1 MNKNYTGKSG
11 QLAVMA
17 EFLIRGYN
25 VAMPEV
31 DEGDDVFVVHH
42 HVGTL
47 WRIQVK
53 TANARRE
60 RAGVTARFNVTTA
73 QLLQERT
80 PDLMFVF
87 VVRSAE
93 RWSDFIVI
101 SRAELRE
108 LQAEFTIGKVLGAS
122 ILFGLVFSRGTV
134 RCGKQS
140 FRRFRNAWAAWPA
153 LVHA

>member
-31 DEGDDVFVVHH
+31 DEGDDIFVVHH
-42 HVGTL
+42 HAGTL

-60 RAGVTARFNVTTA
+60 RGGLTARFNVTAA
-73 QLLQERT
+73 QLNQERT

-87 VVRSAE
+87 AVRHAE
-93 RWSDFIVI
+93 RWADFIVI
-101 SRAELRE
+101 PRE
-108 LQAEFTIGKVLGAS
+108 ALQDLQARFAIGKVIAGNVM
-122 ILFGLVFSRGTV
+122 FELVFSRGTV
-134 RCGKQS
+134 RCRQQS
-140 FRRFRNAWAAWPA
+140 FRRFRNAWTAWPT